1 MRPAL
6 VLILALMMGMP
17 QVHAAGDDST
27 YQVEITATLSP
38 AVNFFR
44 GARVPGTSG
53 STSLGCGAS
62 VRVLWHP
69 GRLLA
74 FGLHTGCFL
83 LANDE
88 IGVVRG
94 TSTLTYD
101 ATLYGI
107 PLQLAL
113 SMQKHGFEAGMGI
126 GPYLMISTI
135 EGGNSAPVRGQRLE
149 LGMTFFAAYT
159 FALGDD
165 LSIGPE
171 LRVVSMRYRGIISVM
186 PSISLRTIPL
196 RY

>member
-1 MRPAL
+1 MRPVL
-6 VLILALMMGMP
+6 VLMLAAVMGASHA
-17 QVHAAGDDST
+17 HAAGDDST

-38 AVNFFR
+38 VVNFFR
-44 GARVPGTSG
+44 GAKVPGTSS

-62 VRVLWHP
+62 VRALWHP

-74 FGLHTGCFL
+74 FGLHTGYFL
-83 LANDE
+83 LAQDE

-94 TSTLTYD
+94 GSTLTYD
-101 ATLYGI
+101 ATLHGI

-113 SMQKHGFEAGMGI
+113 SMQKYGFEAGMGI

-149 LGMTFFAAYT
+149 LGMTFFATYT
-159 FALGDD
+159 FALGEDVT
-165 LSIGPE
+165 IGPE